1 MARTKGITLLGRSVR
16 SALLVILAV
25 GGLGLVPASTSQAL
39 PSTQAARPSGQWS
52 MFMNGPLRRGR
63 TPIVGAQSSHLA
75 WRISVET
82 NYGGPVVGR
91 DGTIYQG
98 TFGRQLL
105 ALNPDGTTKWAVT
118 VPSVVE
124 STPAILADGRIC
136 FLAGGILYVVNPDG
150 SFSWRFRTGGV
161 FDEAAPAIGSDGTIY
176 TAGYSVMYALHPDGT
191 LRWSYD
197 VGQVITGAPAV
208 TRGGVAYVPSGDLYA
223 LDPTGS
229 LLWEW
234 VHPRG
239 SYGIG
244 GSPAVGAD
252 GTIYVNSFNPTVYA
266 INPDGTTK
274 WTYQADT
281 CCTPDVPSSPALGAD
296 GTIYFGA
303 THYNP
308 HPNVPS
314 VFALNPD
321 GTLKWQYDDPEG
333 GYLRTPPA
341 IGFGHRVY
349 AGSGSGFFA

>member
-63 TPIVGAQSSHLA
+63 TPIVGAQSSTLA

-150 SFSWRFRTGGV
+150 SFSWRFRTGGA

-197 VGQVITGAPAV
+197 VGQLITGAPSV
-208 TRGGVAYVPSGDLYA
+208 TRGGVAYVPSGNLYA

-234 VHPRG
+234 V
-239 SYGIG
+239 
-244 GSPAVGAD
+244 A
-252 GTIYVNSFNPTVYA
+252 
-266 INPDGTTK
+266 
-274 WTYQADT
+274 
-281 CCTPDVPSSPALGAD
+281 
-296 GTIYFGA
+296 
-303 THYNP
+303 
-308 HPNVPS
+308 
-314 VFALNPD
+314 
-321 GTLKWQYDDPEG
+321 
-333 GYLRTPPA
+333 PPA
-341 IGFGHRVY
+341 PTASGGPRPWVPTGPSTSTRSTRPSTRSTPTAPPSGRSPPGMAVMPTCLPPPPSGPTEPSTSERHSSR
-349 AGSGSGFFA
+349 AWRRTGSCWPS